1 MAGQSVSQVCHTQ
14 EDYGKLSKN
23 YLGLVNK
30 SLFTKAWAKLT
41 LPVAR
46 VSQKHSDSGIAKIS

>member
-23 YLGLVNK
+23 YLGLVK

-46 VSQKHSDSGIAKIS
+46 GSQKHSDSGIAKIS